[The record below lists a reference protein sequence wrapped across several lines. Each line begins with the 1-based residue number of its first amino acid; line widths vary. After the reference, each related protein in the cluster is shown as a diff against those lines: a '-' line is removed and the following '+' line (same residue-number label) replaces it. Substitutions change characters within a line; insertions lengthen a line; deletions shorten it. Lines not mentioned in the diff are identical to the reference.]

1 MNKTKKKNRKK
12 VDTVKSVNNSIRTS
26 VRKLNPI
33 LKSIVGK
40 KVDVAMR
47 DLQFS
52 AKRISKDIRKTI
64 GSAVANAEN
73 NFQYDIDNL
82 IVKEAYCG
90 KKIVMKR
97 FRPRAKG
104 RAAPI
109 LKPYSSV
116 TIILSEAKQMESHG
130 QKVNPVGFRL
140 GVNSGWDSVWYAKKK
155 DFGNYLIEDF
165 KIREYIKKNV
175 INSGVAKVMIER
187 TSNKCYVTIYTS
199 RPGFVIGKKG
209 SDIDKIKNNLSKFT
223 KNEVTLNIKEVKKPE
238 TNAYLVAENIAQQLV
253 KRISYRRAMKRAM
266 QSCIRLGA
274 KGIKVSISGR
284 LGGNE
289 IARTEWLRDGSI
301 PSHTLRADIDYAEAE
316 ALTTYGI
323 IGIKV
328 WIYKG
333 EVFAKEF
340 SQETNKV
347 TPKEAKE

>member
-1 MNKTKKKNRKK
+1 M
-12 VDTVKSVNNSIRTS
+12 
-26 VRKLNPI
+26 
-33 LKSIVGK
+33 
-40 KVDVAMR
+40 
-47 DLQFS
+47 
-52 AKRISKDIRKTI
+52 
-64 GSAVANAEN
+64 
-73 NFQYDIDNL
+73 
-82 IVKEAYCG
+82 
-90 KKIVMKR
+90 
-97 FRPRAKG
+97 
-104 RAAPI
+104 
-109 LKPYSSV
+109 
-116 TIILSEAKQMESHG
+116 G

-140 GVNSGWDSVWYAKKK
+140 GINRGWDSVWYAKKK

-175 INSGVAKVMIER
+175 VNSGVSKVMIER

-223 KNEVTLNIKEVKKPE
+223 TNEVALNIKEVKKPE

-253 KRISYRRAMKRAM
+253 KRISYRRAMKRSM

-274 KGIKVSISGR
+274 RGIKVSISGR

-289 IARTEWLRDGSI
+289 IARTEWLREGSI

-333 EVFAKEF
+333 EVFQDDKVASPITKDIVGDTSLDDNKPAKKAAKPAAKK
-340 SQETNKV
+340 TTVKAATKKTTV
-347 TPKEAKE
+347 KAATKKTEAKEEPVVTDNADTTESSNEESSKDNNEA